1 MDQFF
6 IEQSSIRRKF
16 LDKTA
21 NLLFVN
27 HYDTVKKYEFF
38 VKERLRILLSEKIDE
53 NWLKIVE
60 KKIVELGVAIASIRN
75 ETIDIMNNIFN
86 AYDLSFPVGI
96 LKVDGV
102 IENMLR
108 IKKSIDVDLEK
119 LNFILTNRECIKY
132 EDINSNEFVDIF
144 LLRQNFNLDE
154 IKFQKEE
161 VSDAKYV
168 SLEEFLDLMDND
180 KLLPHK
186 IEYMVLK
193 EYLNK

>member
-1 MDQFF
+1 MAKEMIDEYNYRGEK
-6 IEQSSIRRKF
+6 IGVV
-16 LDKTA
+16 DKDIA
-21 NLLFVN
+21 HEKGLWHKSVHVWLINDKN
-27 HYDTVKKYEFF
+27 E
-38 VKERLRILLSEKIDE
+38 ILLQYRCA
-53 NWLKIVE
+53 E
-60 KKIVELGVAIASIRN
+60 KKLYPNTWDCSFAGHISAGENSIQAVQR
-75 ETIDIMNNIFN
+75 EGKEEI
-86 AYDLSFPVGI
+86 G
-96 LKVDGV
+96 
-102 IENMLR
+102 
-108 IKKSIDVDLEK
+108 IDVDLEK

-161 VSDAKYV
+161 VHDAKYA
-168 SLEEFLDLMDND
+168 SLEEFFDLMDND

>member
-1 MDQFF
+1 MAEEMIDAYNYRG
-6 IEQSSIRRKF
+6 EKTGVV
-16 LDKTA
+16 DKDIA
-21 NLLFVN
+21 HEKGLWHKSVHVWIINDKN
-27 HYDTVKKYEFF
+27 E
-38 VKERLRILLSEKIDE
+38 ILLQYRCA
-53 NWLKIVE
+53 E
-60 KKIVELGVAIASIRN
+60 KKLYPNTWDCSFAGHVAAGENSIQAVQR
-75 ETIDIMNNIFN
+75 EGKEEI
-86 AYDLSFPVGI
+86 G
-96 LKVDGV
+96 
-102 IENMLR
+102 
-108 IKKSIDVDLEK
+108 IDVDLEK

-161 VSDAKYV
+161 VHDAKYV
-168 SLEEFLDLMDND
+168 SLEEFFDLMDND

>member
-1 MDQFF
+1 MAKEMIDEYSYRGEK
-6 IEQSSIRRKF
+6 IGVV
-16 LDKTA
+16 DKDIA
-21 NLLFVN
+21 HEKGLWHKSVHVWLINDKN
-27 HYDTVKKYEFF
+27 E
-38 VKERLRILLSEKIDE
+38 ILLQYRCA
-53 NWLKIVE
+53 E
-60 KKIVELGVAIASIRN
+60 KKLYPNTWDCSFAGHISAGENSIQAVQR
-75 ETIDIMNNIFN
+75 EGKEEI
-86 AYDLSFPVGI
+86 G
-96 LKVDGV
+96 
-102 IENMLR
+102 
-108 IKKSIDVDLEK
+108 IDVDLEK

-168 SLEEFLDLMDND
+168 PLDEFFGLMDSD

-193 EYLNK
+193 EYLKK

>member
-1 MDQFF
+1 MAKEMIDEYNYRGEK
-6 IEQSSIRRKF
+6 IGVV
-16 LDKTA
+16 DKDIA
-21 NLLFVN
+21 HEKGLWHKSVHVWLINDKN
-27 HYDTVKKYEFF
+27 E
-38 VKERLRILLSEKIDE
+38 ILLQYRCA
-53 NWLKIVE
+53 E
-60 KKIVELGVAIASIRN
+60 KKLYPNTWDCSFAGHIDTGENSIQAVQR
-75 ETIDIMNNIFN
+75 EGKEEI
-86 AYDLSFPVGI
+86 G
-96 LKVDGV
+96 
-102 IENMLR
+102 
-108 IKKSIDVDLEK
+108 IDVDLEK

-161 VSDAKYV
+161 VHDAKYV
-168 SLEEFLDLMDND
+168 SLEEFFDLMDND

>member
-1 MDQFF
+1 MAKEMIDEYNYRGEK
-6 IEQSSIRRKF
+6 IGVV
-16 LDKTA
+16 DKDIA
-21 NLLFVN
+21 HEKGLWHKSVHVWLINDKN
-27 HYDTVKKYEFF
+27 E
-38 VKERLRILLSEKIDE
+38 ILLQYRCA
-53 NWLKIVE
+53 E
-60 KKIVELGVAIASIRN
+60 KKLYPNTWDCSFAGHISAGENSIQAVQR
-75 ETIDIMNNIFN
+75 EGKEEI
-86 AYDLSFPVGI
+86 G
-96 LKVDGV
+96 
-102 IENMLR
+102 
-108 IKKSIDVDLEK
+108 IDVDLEK

-168 SLEEFLDLMDND
+168 SLEEFFDLIDND

>member
-1 MDQFF
+1 MAKEMIDEYNYRGEK
-6 IEQSSIRRKF
+6 IGVV
-16 LDKTA
+16 DKDIA
-21 NLLFVN
+21 HEKGLWHKSVHVWLINDKN
-27 HYDTVKKYEFF
+27 E
-38 VKERLRILLSEKIDE
+38 ILLQYRCA
-53 NWLKIVE
+53 E
-60 KKIVELGVAIASIRN
+60 KKLYPNTWDCSFAGHISAGENSIQAVQR
-75 ETIDIMNNIFN
+75 EGKEEI
-86 AYDLSFPVGI
+86 G
-96 LKVDGV
+96 
-102 IENMLR
+102 
-108 IKKSIDVDLEK
+108 IDVDLEK
-119 LNFILTNRECIKY
+119 LNFILTNRECMKY

-168 SLEEFLDLMDND
+168 SLEEFFDLMDND

>member
-1 MDQFF
+1 MAKEMIDEYNYRGEK
-6 IEQSSIRRKF
+6 IGVV
-16 LDKTA
+16 DKDIA
-21 NLLFVN
+21 HEKGLWHKSVHVWLINDKN
-27 HYDTVKKYEFF
+27 E
-38 VKERLRILLSEKIDE
+38 ILLQYRCA
-53 NWLKIVE
+53 E
-60 KKIVELGVAIASIRN
+60 KKLYPNTWNISFAGHIDAGENSIQAVQR
-75 ETIDIMNNIFN
+75 EGKEEI
-86 AYDLSFPVGI
+86 G
-96 LKVDGV
+96 
-102 IENMLR
+102 
-108 IKKSIDVDLEK
+108 IDVDLEK

-161 VSDAKYV
+161 VHDAKYV
-168 SLEEFLDLMDND
+168 SLEEFFDLMDND

>member
-1 MDQFF
+1 MAKEMIDEYNYRGEK
-6 IEQSSIRRKF
+6 IGVV
-16 LDKTA
+16 DKDIA
-21 NLLFVN
+21 HEKGLWHKSVHVWLINDKN
-27 HYDTVKKYEFF
+27 E
-38 VKERLRILLSEKIDE
+38 ILLQYRCA
-53 NWLKIVE
+53 E
-60 KKIVELGVAIASIRN
+60 KKLYPNTWDCSFAGHISAGENSIQAVQR
-75 ETIDIMNNIFN
+75 EGKEEI
-86 AYDLSFPVGI
+86 G
-96 LKVDGV
+96 
-102 IENMLR
+102 
-108 IKKSIDVDLEK
+108 IDVDLEK

-144 LLRQNFNLDE
+144 LLRQSFNLDE

-168 SLEEFLDLMDND
+168 SLEEFFDLMDND